1 MKSLRDIK
9 TDVAALACRI
19 GASDQDL
26 PTYGT
31 SEDFARPHI
40 EVEHVL
46 PKPGMTRLEDQS
58 LARIPAAE

>member
-1 MKSLRDIK
+1 MVRGE
-9 TDVAALACRI
+9 TGAVNAAVRAGADACERVGDGLAAAHI
-19 GASDQDL
+19 I
-26 PTYGT
+26 
-31 SEDFARPHI
+31 ARPHI